1 MTTLRRCQPHL
12 GTFVEVRADFADAA
26 HAQAGMTSAFAAA
39 ARVQTL
45 MSFHD
50 PGSDLARINRDA
62 AHAPVRVDQEVIAVL
77 SAGLALARDSGGAF
91 DFTIG
96 QRLVQAAVC
105 CPGRRRTGRSP
116 PVLAGGS
123 TTIPR
128 SNSAPA
134 TRCACTGA
142 VWIDLGGIAKGYAV
156 DRMVDALRAHGA
168 AGGCVNAGGDLRL
181 FGTAREV
188 VHVRHPEAPG
198 RLLPIG
204 PLGDIALASSGDY
217 FCGGASPLVDP
228 RGGRAQPR
236 RQAITVTA
244 PSCMVADAL
253 TKVVALL
260 GEVAPP
266 LLRAQRARA
275 YAVCERHGLAAVAA

>member
-1 MTTLRRCQPHL
+1 L

-96 QRLVQAAVC
+96 RQLVQAGLLPRPAADRPVT
-105 CPGRRRTGRSP
+105 PG
-116 PVLAGGS
+116 AGGWQHDH
-123 TTIPR
+123 TAVELGAGDTVR
-128 SNSAPA
+128 LHAP
-134 TRCACTGA
+134 

-260 GEVAPP
+260 GEAARP